1 MIRVGIADDHA
12 VVRAGLRRLLM
23 REPDLQV
30 TGEAADGTQALA
42 LACSGEI
49 DLLLMDLAMPGQ
61 GGVDALVALRSR
73 CPTLPVLVLSGFPA
87 RDYAPL
93 MQRHGAQGYLPKSAA
108 PAQVFGAIR
117 AVMQGTAWVA
127 PTAPASAGDDAPH
140 LGLSARELQVLL
152 GLAQG
157 RSVGEIAEGLQV
169 SVRSVASWRR
179 QVLTRLQLDTN
190 SDLTYYA
197 LKNGLIL

>member
-12 VVRAGLRRLLM
+12 VVRAGLRRLLS

-30 TGEAADGTQALA
+30 TGEAADGAQAFA

-61 GGVDALVALRSR
+61 GGVDVLLAIRVR
-73 CPTLPVLVLSGFPA
+73 CPALPVLVLSGFPA
-87 RDYAPL
+87 RDYAAL

-108 PAQVFGAIR
+108 PAQVVAAIR
-117 AVMQGTAWVA
+117 AVVQGAAWVA
-127 PTAPASAGDDAPH
+127 PSVPAADGGVAPH

-152 GLAQG
+152 SLAQG
-157 RSVGEIAEGLQV
+157 RSVGEIAESLQV
-169 SVRSVASWRR
+169 SVRSVAGWRR
-179 QVLTRLQLDTN
+179 QVLTYLHLDTN

-197 LKNGLIL
+197 LKNGLIQ